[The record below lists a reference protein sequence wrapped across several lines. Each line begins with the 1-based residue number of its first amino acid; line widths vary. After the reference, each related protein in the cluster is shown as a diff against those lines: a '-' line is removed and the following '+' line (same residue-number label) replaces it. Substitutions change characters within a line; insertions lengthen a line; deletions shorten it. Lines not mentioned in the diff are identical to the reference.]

1 MYASYTQGYKSGGF
15 NVLQPGD
22 PAFDPERVAQIE
34 AGLKGGLFDR
44 RVRYDLAVFE
54 WRYHDLQVQV
64 FEGGLPIVRNAGRAR
79 GRGLESSVTLT
90 PRENLDLTIAAA
102 YLDAIYTQF
111 RLGNDVDYT
120 GNRLPLAP
128 KFSGRVGVFL
138 HDLPGLDGISFQ
150 ADFVHRSQ
158 QFFAPDNGV
167 LRQPAYGLLSARA
180 AYQFPR
186 SGPEIFL
193 SGENLTNVRYA
204 TTGQTI
210 DAVNVAV
217 LRLGE
222 PRRIA
227 LGARYQW

>member
-1 MYASYTQGYKSGGF
+1 
-15 NVLQPGD
+15 
-22 PAFDPERVAQIE
+22 
-34 AGLKGGLFDR
+34 
-44 RVRYDLAVFE
+44 
-54 WRYHDLQVQV
+54 
-64 FEGGLPIVRNAGRAR
+64 
-79 GRGLESSVTLT
+79 VTLT
-90 PRENLDLTIAAA
+90 PRKHLDVTIAAS

-111 RLGNDVDYT
+111 RLGNAVDYT

-128 KFSGRVGVFL
+128 KFSGRVGIAL
-138 HDLPGLDGISFQ
+138 HDLPNLDGISFQ

-158 QFFAPDNGV
+158 QFFSPDGGV

-180 AYQFPR
+180 AYQFPG

-193 SGENLTNVRYA
+193 SGENLANVRYA

-227 LGARYQW
+227 LGARLQW